1 MYILNFH
8 FGYFSLLNGD
18 SEESVRCSY
27 CSVLNVNE
35 NDLRISFE
43 NTCTDSLVTAFDDEA
58 LLICDQG
65 TEMARAKVLFVLVAQ
80 GSYIH
85 TLCTYIFLSGNSNAR
100 LSKFPARS
108 KSLTYSLVMIN
119 GNKIAHPKLSL
130 VLWYTINYSYT
141 IIMIINIVSCIIKLN
156 SCSLTCRR

>member
-85 TLCTYIFLSGNSNAR
+85 TYTMYIHISEWEFE
-100 LSKFPARS
+100 RS
-108 KSLTYSLVMIN
+108 
-119 GNKIAHPKLSL
+119 
-130 VLWYTINYSYT
+130 
-141 IIMIINIVSCIIKLN
+141 IIEISCSIKIINILVSHDHLK
-156 SCSLTCRR
+156 

>member
-1 MYILNFH
+1 M
-8 FGYFSLLNGD
+8 LNGD

-85 TLCTYIFLSGNSNAR
+85 ISDWEF
-100 LSKFPARS
+100 
-108 KSLTYSLVMIN
+108 
-119 GNKIAHPKLSL
+119 
-130 VLWYTINYSYT
+130 
-141 IIMIINIVSCIIKLN
+141 
-156 SCSLTCRR
+156 